1 MLNLIWGIM
10 IVSGILYAIV
20 TGNIEAVSNGFAE
33 SAKEAVSICIT
44 MLGVLGFWSGMMEV
58 GKQAGIISQ
67 LTKIINPFVNFLF
80 PNLPKEGKGREY
92 VVTNIVANILGLGWA
107 ATSPGLKAMEELAKL
122 NKDKEKVHIAT
133 DEMCTFLVINISSL
147 QLIPVNIIAYRVQ
160 YGSVNPSAIV
170 APAIIATLVSTMAGI
185 VFCKI
190 CQKKGGDNL

>member
-58 GKQAGIISQ
+58 GKQAGIIKQ
-67 LTKIINPFVNFLF
+67 LTKVINPVVNFLF
-80 PNLPKEGKGREY
+80 PNVPKEGKCREY
-92 VVTNIVANILGLGWA
+92 ITTNMLANILGLGWA
-107 ATSPGLKAMEELAKL
+107 ATPPGLKAMEELAKL

-170 APAIIATLVSTMAGI
+170 APAIIATSISTIAGI

-190 CQKKGGDNL
+190 CQKK

>member
-10 IVSGILYAIV
+10 IISGILYAIV

-33 SAKEAVSICIT
+33 SAKEAVTICIT

-58 GKQAGIISQ
+58 GKEAGIISQ
-67 LTKIINPFVNFLF
+67 LTKLINPFINYLF
-80 PNLPKEGKGREY
+80 PNVPKEGKCREY
-92 VVTNIVANILGLGWA
+92 IVANMIANILGLGWA
-107 ATSPGLKAMEELAKL
+107 ATPPGLKAMEELAKL

-170 APAIIATLVSTMAGI
+170 APAIIATTIGTIAGI
-185 VFCKI
+185 VFCKL
-190 CQKKGGDNL
+190 CQRKS